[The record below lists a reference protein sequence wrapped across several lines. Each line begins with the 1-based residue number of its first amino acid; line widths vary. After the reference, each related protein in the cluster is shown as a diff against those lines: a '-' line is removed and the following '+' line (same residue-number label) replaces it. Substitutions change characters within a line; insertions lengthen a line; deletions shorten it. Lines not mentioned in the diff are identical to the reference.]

1 MATARTIA
9 KLDEL
14 VETGTNLTPLD
25 LKYIFK
31 NWEDAPRKL
40 QSNVV
45 ATIKVLDK
53 IAPAI
58 QTEFI
63 KCDPRAVKAI
73 GELLCPAAQDLI
85 LSHSDYA
92 DDIPV
97 ALKKAVMF
105 LHITEGIW
113 KKLAG
118 QVKRNEIGKIVLKKL
133 LARKDCPPQFTKI
146 AAGTTS
152 AVPAPKVVRRNARP
166 EIEDDEP
173 APQRRRPAE
182 PAPKRKPQ
190 RVVDDA
196 DDFEVAE
203 PAPRGKRTIA
213 PVAKVV
219 KTGLV
224 KPKRHVEDDDF
235 TDTRKVSNIVRK
247 VRRPRL

>member
-45 ATIKVLDK
+45 ATIKVMAK

-58 QTEFI
+58 QTAFI
-63 KCDPRAVKAI
+63 ECDPRAVRAI

-92 DDIPV
+92 DDVPV

-146 AAGTTS
+146 ASAQTS

-166 EIEDDEP
+166 EVEDEP

-182 PAPKRKPQ
+182 PAPKRRPP
-190 RVVDDA
+190 VDDP
-196 DDFEVAE
+196 DDFEPAE

-224 KPKRHVEDDDF
+224 KPKARHVEDDDF